1 MRYFVIAGEA
11 SGDLHGA
18 NLARALRELDPQVE
32 LLGMGGVESQTLSD
46 ENMAIV
52 RVMLEGITRADSSVT
67 GLMPQLLELT
77 GAGRT
82 RWWALQDRIRRFS
95 LTDTDLY
102 FVDGEG
108 EAYFSAEE
116 APLTDEERELIQL
129 KRAVTYDAF
138 YGKRYITGQM
148 NEYVGQ

>member
-1 MRYFVIAGEA
+1 
-11 SGDLHGA
+11 
-18 NLARALRELDPQVE
+18 
-32 LLGMGGVESQTLSD
+32 
-46 ENMAIV
+46 
-52 RVMLEGITRADSSVT
+52 
-67 GLMPQLLELT
+67 MPQLLELT
-77 GAGRT
+77 GAGWT

-108 EAYFSAEE
+108 KAYFSAEE

-138 YGKRYITGQM
+138 YGKRYITADM
-148 NEYVGQ
+148 NERPGQ